1 VAFRNATEGWAVGL
15 WSILLQTKD
24 GGKTWTP
31 EHIQAPPGGKRA
43 DKNLNKIIL
52 GPNGN
57 IFIAGEAGS
66 VLRSRDGENWTYLTT
81 GYSGSFWTGMV
92 ASNGAIFVGGL
103 RGSLY
108 RSMDG
113 GTTWK
118 MLDSGSKASIT
129 GLVENGGKI
138 TGVALD
144 GYTFSGNIDSEVFAS
159 KQKENRAALTSV
171 VMNKAGQ
178 LVVASKEGIVVQ
190 QN

>member
-1 VAFRNATEGWAVGL
+1 MA
-15 WSILLQTKD
+15 
-24 GGKTWTP
+24 
-31 EHIQAPPGGKRA
+31 
-43 DKNLNKIIL
+43 
-52 GPNGN
+52 
-57 IFIAGEAGS
+57 
-66 VLRSRDGENWTYLTT
+66 
-81 GYSGSFWTGMV
+81 